1 MTSARPLPPPLPVGN
16 QQTGRC
22 EWTVKLYSAACR
34 LPGGRYALPSRHVPA
49 PSPFHAASVS
59 LCSCSRSAPVQPVV
73 AVVVVGVVRLASIL
87 SPFPPRTARRGA
99 SLPLPPSA
107 RQGHVPSP
115 TDRWMEGEGRDLESS
130 VCTCVVAAR
139 GREGLCRGPPGVPA
153 AGLTGVRAV
162 ARNVLPSLSL
172 SPCPGPPLETPQA
185 ASARDKSL
193 QDVGVGMVLARTGQ
207 NFHPPSQCLVPGPPR
222 KSGQAHGG
230 PLLLWPPH
238 GAWVLP
244 FAALAPESGAKSGF
258 PQDPTVL
265 HIPSSP
271 LEIPLDNE
279 RPR

>member
-1 MTSARPLPPPLPVGN
+1 MTSACPLPPPLPVGN

-139 GREGLCRGPPGVPA
+139 GARGPVQRAPGGPSCRTHWSPSCGPECAPVSLPFPLPWAPVGDPA
-153 AGLTGVRAV
+153 SCLSSGQIFAGCG
-162 ARNVLPSLSL
+162 
-172 SPCPGPPLETPQA
+172 G
-185 ASARDKSL
+185 
-193 QDVGVGMVLARTGQ
+193 GMVLARTGQ